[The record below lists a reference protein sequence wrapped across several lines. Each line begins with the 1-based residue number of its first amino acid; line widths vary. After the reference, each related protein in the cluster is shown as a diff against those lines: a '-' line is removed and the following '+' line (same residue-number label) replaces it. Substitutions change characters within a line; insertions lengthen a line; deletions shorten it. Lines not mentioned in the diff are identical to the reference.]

1 MKFSAGFLQWEPSE
15 ASRGYEFNRQT
26 CDVLNQNLEPRDAL
40 CFLNEYSDEVWNNA
54 VKKAHYK
61 GFAEAKPA
69 SARSE
74 GKENEEIAMTGRGSV
89 EQEPEFVAFVG
100 IDWADQKHVWSL
112 QAADSSKRETGELEH
127 KPEVVEAWV
136 GELCQRFG
144 HGAIAVAV
152 EQVKGALVFM
162 LRKYEC
168 LHLYPV
174 PSTMSASMREA
185 LYPSG
190 AKDDP
195 RDAELLL
202 DLLLQHRNKLRR
214 LTPDDE
220 ATRRVQNLVEERRK
234 LVEEKTAQLNR
245 LTGYLKVYFPQMLE
259 WFAKLDTKL
268 GCEFLERWPS
278 LEELQGA
285 SPAEVRKFF
294 RQHRGRHPELTEWR
308 LQGIGQAMPA
318 IRDRAVIEAKRMVV
332 QVIAQL
338 LRTLLE
344 GIATLDRK
352 IAEAAEA
359 HPDFFI
365 FKSLPGAGAAL
376 APRLLAALGSQR
388 DRYASAEEVQ
398 KYSGI
403 APVTERSGKKKWVH
417 FRWACPK
424 FLRQSFHEWAGHS
437 IAQSVWARAYY
448 HQQRQ
453 RGKDHHA
460 AVRALAFKWIR
471 IVFRCWQD
479 RAAYEENRY
488 LEALAKRGSPLTPV
502 P

>member
-1 MKFSAGFLQWEPSE
+1 MS
-15 ASRGYEFNRQT
+15 
-26 CDVLNQNLEPRDAL
+26 
-40 CFLNEYSDEVWNNA
+40 
-54 VKKAHYK
+54 
-61 GFAEAKPA
+61 
-69 SARSE
+69 
-74 GKENEEIAMTGRGSV
+74 GRGTV

-100 IDWADQKHVWSL
+100 IDWADQKHVWCL
-112 QAADSSKRETGELEH
+112 QAANSARRENGELEH

-136 GELCQRFG
+136 SELCQRFG
-144 HGAIAVAV
+144 QGPIAVAV
-152 EQVKGALVFM
+152 EQVKGALVYM

-174 PSTMSASMREA
+174 PSTMTAKMREA

-195 RDAELLL
+195 RDADLLL
-202 DLLLQHRNKLRR
+202 DLLLQHRDKLRR
-214 LTPDDE
+214 WTPDNE

-245 LTGYLKVYFPQMLE
+245 LIGYLKVYFPQMLG

-268 GCEFLERWPS
+268 VCDLLERWPS
-278 LEELQGA
+278 LEELQAVPPG
-285 SPAEVRKFF
+285 EVKKFF
-294 RQHRGRHPELTEWR
+294 RHRRGRQGELTEWR
-308 LQGIGQAMPA
+308 MQGIGQAMPA
-318 IRDRAVIEAKRMVV
+318 IRDRAVIEAKRTVV

-352 IAEAAEA
+352 IAEAAEV
-359 HPDFFI
+359 HPDYFI
-365 FKSLPGAGAAL
+365 FQSLPGAGAAL

-417 FRWACPK
+417 FRCKRTPLAVWT
-424 FLRQSFHEWAGHS
+424 
-437 IAQSVWARAYY
+437 SV
-448 HQQRQ
+448 
-453 RGKDHHA
+453 
-460 AVRALAFKWIR
+460 
-471 IVFRCWQD
+471 
-479 RAAYEENRY
+479 
-488 LEALAKRGSPLTPV
+488 
-502 P
+502 

>member
-1 MKFSAGFLQWEPSE
+1 M
-15 ASRGYEFNRQT
+15 
-26 CDVLNQNLEPRDAL
+26 
-40 CFLNEYSDEVWNNA
+40 
-54 VKKAHYK
+54 
-61 GFAEAKPA
+61 
-69 SARSE
+69 
-74 GKENEEIAMTGRGSV
+74 

-100 IDWADQKHVWSL
+100 IDWADQKHVWCL
-112 QAADSSKRETGELEH
+112 QAANAARREDGELEH

-136 GELCQRFG
+136 SELCQRFG
-144 HGAIAVAV
+144 HGPIAVAV
-152 EQVKGALVFM
+152 EQVKGALVYM

-174 PSTMSASMREA
+174 PSTMTAKMREA

-195 RDAELLL
+195 RDADLLL
-202 DLLLQHRNKLRR
+202 DLLLQHRDKLRR
-214 LTPDDE
+214 WTPDNE

-245 LTGYLKVYFPQMLE
+245 LTGYLKVYFPQMLG

-268 GCEFLERWPS
+268 VCDLLERWPS
-278 LEELQGA
+278 LEELQA
-285 SPAEVRKFF
+285 VSPGEVKKFF
-294 RQHRGRHPELTEWR
+294 RHRRGRHGELTEWR
-308 LQGIGQAMPA
+308 MQGIGQAMPA
-318 IRDRAVIEAKRMVV
+318 IRDRAVIEAKRTVV

-352 IAEAAEA
+352 IAEAAEV
-359 HPDFFI
+359 HPDYFI
-365 FKSLPGAGAAL
+365 FQSLPGAGAAL

-448 HQQRQ
+448 QQQRR

-460 AVRALAFKWIR
+460 VVRALAFKWIR

-479 RAAYEENRY
+479 RVAYDETRY
-488 LEALAKRGSPLTPV
+488 LRILATRGSHLTFAATAASM
-502 P
+502 